1 MPKYILID
9 YKNVDFFYKQTQVL
23 FDINLTINKGQ
34 SVAIVGHNG
43 AGKTTLIKLLIGVLQ
58 PSSGAINSIEYVQ
71 TNKLSFMPEHNA
83 LYSHLSGI
91 ELMRY
96 FAKLKGVEPSNINE
110 ILKLVEIDF
119 AAHKKIS
126 QYSKGMK
133 QRLMLAQA
141 LLSDP
146 EILILDEPY
155 SGLDPN
161 SKRLFSRILQNLSVK
176 NKSII
181 LSSHTLEGLSDIV
194 DNVIFIKKGRVT
206 LSGKIKTI
214 IKNLGLN
221 DKMQLT
227 LDKGV
232 SADEIIK
239 SVQSLITSHTLL
251 NNELILLY
259 KTINNIALLKII
271 VNITSIQDIVI
282 TKANVND
289 AYYHIY
295 NKS

>member
-1 MPKYILID
+1 
-9 YKNVDFFYKQTQVL
+9 
-23 FDINLTINKGQ
+23 
-34 SVAIVGHNG
+34 
-43 AGKTTLIKLLIGVLQ
+43 
-58 PSSGAINSIEYVQ
+58 
-71 TNKLSFMPEHNA
+71 
-83 LYSHLSGI
+83 
-91 ELMRY
+91 
-96 FAKLKGVEPSNINE
+96 
-110 ILKLVEIDF
+110 
-119 AAHKKIS
+119 
-126 QYSKGMK
+126 
-133 QRLMLAQA
+133 
-141 LLSDP
+141 
-146 EILILDEPY
+146 
-155 SGLDPN
+155 
-161 SKRLFSRILQNLSVK
+161 LQNLSVK

-271 VNITSIQDIVI
+271 VNITSVQDIVI

-295 NKS
+295 SKS